1 MNNEYDEGQF
11 TDDEYNGQYDDGYND
26 EYDDYDDYEEDDDDN
41 SSSGGGKHGG
51 SGKIFIIVL
60 FLMAAIGGTYFG
72 LSFLDVDIM
81 KSFSIESLL
90 KSNSQ
95 D

>member
-11 TDDEYNGQYDDGYND
+11 ADDEYNGQYDDGYND

-60 FLMAAIGGTYFG
+60 FHILT
-72 LSFLDVDIM
+72 SFLQMGDRSWYRILFLLDILCHIPC
-81 KSFSIESLL
+81 SI
-90 KSNSQ
+90 
-95 D
+95 